1 MSVDAHNFFCSIERR
16 LNEQELSL
24 YLNYLILFM
33 QKTEWFKRKF
43 PIIEDNGIL
52 PSIIERLSGTPAR
65 IEEIVG
71 ELKPDILTLKHEG
84 KWSVKEEIGHLSDLE
99 PLWLGR
105 LDDLINGLAELRT
118 ADLTN
123 QKTHTANH
131 NATEMKKLL
140 QGFREQRQIF
150 VNKLIGL
157 NDKQLLNSSLHP
169 RLKTSMRII
178 DLGYFVAEHD
188 DHHLANIRGILR

>member
-1 MSVDAHNFFCSIERR
+1 
-16 LNEQELSL
+16 
-24 YLNYLILFM
+24 M

-71 ELKPDILTLKHEG
+71 ELKPDVLTLKHEG

-105 LDDLINGLAELRT
+105 LDDLMNGLPELRS

-131 NATEMKKLL
+131 NATEINKLL

-169 RLKTSMRII
+169 RLKTPMRII
-178 DLGYFVAEHD
+178 DLAYFVAEHD
-188 DHHLANIRGILR
+188 DHHLASIREIIR